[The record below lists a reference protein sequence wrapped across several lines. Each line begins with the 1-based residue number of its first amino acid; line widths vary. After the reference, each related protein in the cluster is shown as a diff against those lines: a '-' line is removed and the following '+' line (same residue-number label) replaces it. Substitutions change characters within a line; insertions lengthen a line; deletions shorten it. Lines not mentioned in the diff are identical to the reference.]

1 MATKLL
7 PLPSAEIRASK
18 KTISADS
25 ITSIGKNSSNIEKLS
40 GIRRFLALDYKR
52 DLFSFKMKKRQR
64 QDQKRKTREEKI
76 EKKETKSSL
85 PSFKIAN
92 PFQDIFS
99 SIGNF
104 FLFLGGGILF
114 NKIFDAEK
122 GLMAVE
128 KLIEGIGKGI
138 DFVAS
143 MVESLTNFVDSTVK
157 GYDDFMKKFKEIT
170 GVKQEDVDKFLEK
183 FKIVI
188 NGAIIAALITLRS
201 LPGILR
207 ARGRGGMGRDMG
219 SGRLGFNRRQLLSKP
234 GNQPIRNY
242 IKRHGIDAA
251 RRRFGNQ
258 AVKNLGGK
266 FARSAF
272 TNTAR
277 RGIVSLLGKTG
288 TKTLLQFSKRF
299 ISPVLQ
305 NIPIIG
311 AIVDFLLN
319 YFVFKEPLGHAAFK
333 ALGAGLFGAL
343 GAGLGGPF
351 AFLTGVAGAYFGDW
365 AGGKLA
371 DIILGDAPVDVSG
384 VDQYTDYAQNF
395 EITNNIIQP
404 VES

>member
-1 MATKLL
+1 MATTL
-7 PLPSAEIRASK
+7 LPSAKIKESK

-25 ITSIGKNSSNIEKLS
+25 ITSLSKSSSTSEKLES
-40 GIRRFLALDYKR
+40 IRKFLTLDFKR
-52 DLFSFKMKKRQR
+52 DRASFIMKRRQR
-64 QDQKRKTREEKI
+64 QEEKKRLREENL
-76 EKKETKSSL
+76 EKKKESKFSL
-85 PSFKIAN
+85 PSLKIPN
-92 PFQDIFS
+92 PFEDIFS

-122 GLMAVE
+122 GLMRVE

-138 DFVAS
+138 DLVAS
-143 MVESLTNFVDSTVK
+143 MVGSLTNFVDSTVK
-157 GYDDFMKKFKEIT
+157 GYDNFMKKFEDIT
-170 GVKQEDVDKFLEK
+170 GVKQEDVEKFLEK
-183 FKIVI
+183 FKMVI
-188 NGAIIAALITLRS
+188 NGAVIAALITLRS
-201 LPGILR
+201 LPTILPKILKNR
-207 ARGRGGMGRDMG
+207 GMGRDMG
-219 SGRLGFNRRQLLSKP
+219 SGRAGFNKRQLLSKP

-242 IKRHGIDAA
+242 IKRYGIDAA
-251 RRRFGNQ
+251 RRRFGDQ

-266 FARSAF
+266 FARSAV

-277 RGIVSLLGKTG
+277 RGLVSLLGKTG
-288 TKTLLQFSKRF
+288 TKSLLQFSKRF
-299 ISPVLQ
+299 ISPVLR

-311 AIVDFLLN
+311 AVADFLLN

-333 ALGAGLFGAL
+333 AIGAGLFGAL

-371 DIILGDAPVDVSG
+371 DIILGDGSVDVSG

>member
-1 MATKLL
+1 MATSL
-7 PLPSAEIRASK
+7 LPSAIKASK

-25 ITSIGKNSSNIEKLS
+25 ITSLSKSSSTSEKLES
-40 GIRRFLALDYKR
+40 IRKFLTLDFKR
-52 DLFSFKMKKRQR
+52 DRASFIMKRRQR
-64 QDQKRKTREEKI
+64 QEEKKKLREENL
-76 EKKETKSSL
+76 EKKKESKFSL

-104 FLFLGGGILF
+104 FLYLGGGILF
-114 NKIFDAEK
+114 NKFFDLEN
-122 GLMAVE
+122 GLKRAA

-138 DFVAS
+138 DIFAS
-143 MVESLTNFVDSTVK
+143 MVGSLTNFVDSTVK

-170 GVKQEDVDKFLEK
+170 GVKQENVDKFLEK

-201 LPGILR
+201 LPTLLR
-207 ARGRGGMGRDMG
+207 NRGRRGMGRDMG
-219 SGRLGFNRRQLLSKP
+219 SGRSGFNKRQLVNTQ
-234 GNQPIRNY
+234 GNDAIRRY

-251 RRRFGNQ
+251 RKRFGNQ
-258 AVKNLGGK
+258 AVKNLGGR

-288 TKTLLQFSKRF
+288 TKSLLQFSKRF

-305 NIPIIG
+305 KIPIIG
-311 AIVDFLLN
+311 AVADFLLN

-333 ALGAGLFGAL
+333 AIGAGLFGAL
-343 GAGLGGPF
+343 GAAIGGPF
-351 AFLTGVAGAYFGDW
+351 AIFTGIGGAMLGDFL
-365 AGGKLA
+365 GGKLA
-371 DIILGDAPVDVSG
+371 DAILGDGSVDTSG
-384 VDQYTDYAQNF
+384 VDEYTEYTQNY

>member
-1 MATKLL
+1 MATKL
-7 PLPSAEIRASK
+7 LPSAEIRASK

-40 GIRRFLALDYKR
+40 RIRSFLALDYKR
-52 DLFSFKMKKRQR
+52 DLFSFKMKKRQQ
-64 QDQKRKTREEKI
+64 QDQKRKAREEKI
-76 EKKETKSSL
+76 EKKETKPSL

-114 NKIFDAEK
+114 NKIYDAEK
-122 GLMAVE
+122 GLMGVA

-143 MVESLTNFVDSTVK
+143 MVGSLTNFIDSTVE
-157 GYDDFMKKFKEIT
+157 GYDNFMKKFKDIT
-170 GVKQEDVDKFLEK
+170 GVKQEDIDKFLEK
-183 FKIVI
+183 FKMVI

-201 LPGILR
+201 LPSILR
-207 ARGRGGMGRDMG
+207 NRGRGGSGRDMG
-219 SGRLGFNRRQLLSKP
+219 SGRTGFNRRQLLNTQ
-234 GNQPIRNY
+234 GNQSIRRY

-251 RRRFGNQ
+251 RKRFGNQ

-266 FARSAF
+266 FARSTF

-277 RGIVSLLGKTG
+277 RGLVSILGKTG
-288 TKTLLQFSKRF
+288 TKSLLQFSKRF

-305 NIPIIG
+305 KIPIIG
-311 AIVDFLLN
+311 AVVDFLLN

-343 GAGLGGPF
+343 GAAIGGPF
-351 AFLTGVAGAYFGDW
+351 ALFTGIGGAALGDFL
-365 AGGKLA
+365 GGKLA
-371 DIILGDAPVDVSG
+371 DVILGDGSVDVG
-384 VDQYTDYAQNF
+384 GIDEYTEYNQNF

>member
-1 MATKLL
+1 MATKL
-7 PLPSAEIRASK
+7 LPSAEIRASK

-40 GIRRFLALDYKR
+40 RIRSFLALDYKR
-52 DLFSFKMKKRQR
+52 DLFSFKMKKRQQ
-64 QDQKRKTREEKI
+64 QDQKRKAREEKI
-76 EKKETKSSL
+76 EKKETKPSL

-114 NKIFDAEK
+114 NKIYDAEK
-122 GLMAVE
+122 GLMGVA

-143 MVESLTNFVDSTVK
+143 MVGSLTNFIDSTVE
-157 GYDDFMKKFKEIT
+157 GYDNFMKKFKDIT
-170 GVKQEDVDKFLEK
+170 GVKQEDIDKFLEK
-183 FKIVI
+183 FKMVI

-201 LPGILR
+201 LPSILR
-207 ARGRGGMGRDMG
+207 NRGRGGSGRDMG
-219 SGRLGFNRRQLLSKP
+219 SGRTGFNRRQLLNTQ
-234 GNQPIRNY
+234 GNQGIRRY
-242 IKRHGIDAA
+242 IKRYGINAA
-251 RRRFGNQ
+251 RKRFGDQ

-266 FARSAF
+266 FARSTF

-277 RGIVSLLGKTG
+277 RGLVSILGKTG
-288 TKTLLQFSKRF
+288 TKSLLQFSKRF

-305 NIPIIG
+305 KIPIIG
-311 AIVDFLLN
+311 AVVDFLLN

-343 GAGLGGPF
+343 GAAIGGPF
-351 AFLTGVAGAYFGDW
+351 ALFTGIGGAALGDFL
-365 AGGKLA
+365 GGKLA
-371 DIILGDAPVDVSG
+371 DVILGDGSVNVGGIDE
-384 VDQYTDYAQNF
+384 YTEYNQNF

>member
-1 MATKLL
+1 MATKL
-7 PLPSAEIRASK
+7 LPSAEIRASK

-40 GIRRFLALDYKR
+40 RIRSFLALDYKR
-52 DLFSFKMKKRQR
+52 DLFSFKMKKRQQ
-64 QDQKRKTREEKI
+64 QDQKRKAREEKI
-76 EKKETKSSL
+76 EKKETKPSL

-114 NKIFDAEK
+114 NKIYDAEK
-122 GLMAVE
+122 GLMGVA

-143 MVESLTNFVDSTVK
+143 MVGSLTNFIDSTVE
-157 GYDDFMKKFKEIT
+157 GYDNFMKKFKDIT
-170 GVKQEDVDKFLEK
+170 GVKQEDIDKFLEK
-183 FKIVI
+183 FKMVI

-201 LPGILR
+201 LPSILR
-207 ARGRGGMGRDMG
+207 NRGRGGSGRDMG
-219 SGRLGFNRRQLLSKP
+219 SGRRGFNRRQLLNTQ
-234 GNQPIRNY
+234 GNQGIRRY

-251 RRRFGNQ
+251 RKRFGNQ

-266 FARSAF
+266 FARSTF

-277 RGIVSLLGKTG
+277 RGLVSILGKTG
-288 TKTLLQFSKRF
+288 TKSLLQFSKRF

-305 NIPIIG
+305 KIPIIG
-311 AIVDFLLN
+311 AVVDFLLN

-343 GAGLGGPF
+343 GAAIGGPF
-351 AFLTGVAGAYFGDW
+351 ALFTGIGGATLGDFL
-365 AGGKLA
+365 GGKLA
-371 DIILGDAPVDVSG
+371 DVILGDGSVDVG
-384 VDQYTDYAQNF
+384 GIDEYTEYNQNF

>member
-1 MATKLL
+1 MATKL
-7 PLPSAEIRASK
+7 LPSAEIRASK

-40 GIRRFLALDYKR
+40 RIRSFLALDYKR
-52 DLFSFKMKKRQR
+52 DLFSFKMKKRQQ
-64 QDQKRKTREEKI
+64 QDQKRKAREEKI
-76 EKKETKSSL
+76 EKKETKPSL

-114 NKIFDAEK
+114 NKIYDAEK
-122 GLMAVE
+122 GLMGVA

-138 DFVAS
+138 GIFDS
-143 MVESLTNFVDSTVK
+143 MVGSLTNFVDSTVK
-157 GYDDFMKKFKEIT
+157 GYDDFMKKFKDIT
-170 GVKQEDVDKFLEK
+170 GVKQEDVDKFLED
-183 FKIVI
+183 FKMVI
-188 NGAIIAALITLRS
+188 NGGVIAALIGLRA
-201 LPGILR
+201 LPAILR
-207 ARGRGGMGRDMG
+207 ARGMRRVGIDMG
-219 SGRLGFNRRQLLSKP
+219 SGRTGFNKRQLVNTQ
-234 GNQPIRNY
+234 GNDAIRRY

-251 RRRFGNQ
+251 RKRFGNQ
-258 AVKNLGGK
+258 AVNNLGGK

-277 RGIVSLLGKTG
+277 KGLVAVLGKTG
-288 TKTLLQFSKRF
+288 TKSLLQFSKRF

-305 NIPIIG
+305 KIPIIG
-311 AIVDFLLN
+311 AVADFLLN

-343 GAGLGGPF
+343 GAAIGGPF
-351 AFLTGVAGAYFGDW
+351 ALFTGIGGAALGDFL
-365 AGGKLA
+365 GGKLA
-371 DIILGDAPVDVSG
+371 DVILGDGSVDVG
-384 VDQYTDYAQNF
+384 GIDEYTEYNQNF

>member
-1 MATKLL
+1 MATAL
-7 PLPSAEIRASK
+7 LPSAIKASK

-25 ITSIGKNSSNIEKLS
+25 ITSLSKSSSTSEKLDS
-40 GIRRFLALDYKR
+40 IRKFLTLDFKR
-52 DLFSFKMKKRQR
+52 NRSSFIMKRRQR
-64 QDQKRKTREEKI
+64 QEEKKRLREENL
-76 EKKETKSSL
+76 EKKKESKFSL

-104 FLFLGGGILF
+104 FLYLGGGMLF
-114 NKIFDAEK
+114 NKIYDAEK
-122 GLMAVE
+122 GLMGVA

-138 DFVAS
+138 GIFES
-143 MVESLTNFVDSTVK
+143 MVGSLTNFVDSTVK
-157 GYDDFMKKFKEIT
+157 GYDDFMKKFEDIT
-170 GVKQEDVDKFLEK
+170 GVKQEDVDKFLED
-183 FKIVI
+183 FKMVI
-188 NGAIIAALITLRS
+188 NGGVIAALIGLRA
-201 LPGILR
+201 LPAILR
-207 ARGRGGMGRDMG
+207 ARGMRRVGKDMG
-219 SGRLGFNRRQLLSKP
+219 SSRTGFNKRQLVNTQ
-234 GNQPIRNY
+234 GNDAIRRY

-251 RRRFGNQ
+251 RKRFGNQ

-266 FARSAF
+266 FARSTF

-288 TKTLLQFSKRF
+288 TKSLLQFSKRF

-305 NIPIIG
+305 KIPIIG
-311 AIVDFLLN
+311 AVVDFLLN

-333 ALGAGLFGAL
+333 AIGAGLFGAL

-351 AFLTGVAGAYFGDW
+351 ALFTGIGGAALGDFL
-365 AGGKLA
+365 GGKLA
-371 DIILGDAPVDVSG
+371 DVILGDGSVDVG
-384 VDQYTDYAQNF
+384 GIDEYTEYNQNF

>member
-1 MATKLL
+1 MATKL
-7 PLPSAEIRASK
+7 LPSAEIRASK

-40 GIRRFLALDYKR
+40 RIRSFLALDYKR
-52 DLFSFKMKKRQR
+52 DLFSFKMKKRQQ
-64 QDQKRKTREEKI
+64 QDQKRKAREEKI
-76 EKKETKSSL
+76 EKKETKPSL

-114 NKIFDAEK
+114 NKFFDLEK
-122 GLMAVE
+122 GLE
-128 KLIEGIGKGI
+128 RGGKLIEGIGKGI
-138 DFVAS
+138 DIFAS
-143 MVESLTNFVDSTVK
+143 MVGSLTNFVDSTVK
-157 GYDDFMKKFKEIT
+157 GYDNFMKKFKDIT
-170 GVKQEDVDKFLEK
+170 GVKQEDIDKFLEK
-183 FKIVI
+183 FKMVI
-188 NGAIIAALITLRS
+188 NGTVIAALITLRS
-201 LPGILR
+201 LPTLLR
-207 ARGRGGMGRDMG
+207 NRGRRGMGRDMG
-219 SGRLGFNRRQLLSKP
+219 SGRSGFNKRQLVNTQ
-234 GNQPIRNY
+234 GNDAIRRY

-251 RRRFGNQ
+251 RKRFGNQ

-266 FARSAF
+266 FARSAV

-277 RGIVSLLGKTG
+277 KGIVALLGKPG
-288 TKTLLQFSKRF
+288 TKSLLQFSKRF

-305 NIPIIG
+305 KIPIIG
-311 AIVDFLLN
+311 AVVDFLLN

-333 ALGAGLFGAL
+333 AIGAGLFAAL

-351 AFLTGVAGAYFGDW
+351 GILTGVAGAYFGDW

-371 DIILGDAPVDVSG
+371 DIILGDGSVDVSG
-384 VDQYTDYAQNF
+384 IDQYADYAQNF

-404 VES
+404 EIIET

>member
-1 MATKLL
+1 MATKL
-7 PLPSAEIRASK
+7 LPSAEIRASK

-40 GIRRFLALDYKR
+40 RIRSFLALDYKR
-52 DLFSFKMKKRQR
+52 DLFSFKMKKRQQ
-64 QDQKRKTREEKI
+64 QDQKRKAREEKI
-76 EKKETKSSL
+76 EKKETKPSL

-114 NKIFDAEK
+114 NKIYDAEK
-122 GLMAVE
+122 GLMGVAKV
-128 KLIEGIGKGI
+128 IEGIGKGI

-143 MVESLTNFVDSTVK
+143 MVGSLTNFVDSTVK
-157 GYDDFMKKFKEIT
+157 GYDNFMKKFEDIT

-183 FKIVI
+183 FKMVI
-188 NGAIIAALITLRS
+188 NGTVIAALITLRS
-201 LPGILR
+201 LPSILR
-207 ARGRGGMGRDMG
+207 NRGRGGSGRDMG
-219 SGRLGFNRRQLLSKP
+219 SGRTGFNRRQLLNTQ
-234 GNQPIRNY
+234 GNQSIRRY

-251 RRRFGNQ
+251 RKRFGNQ

-266 FARSAF
+266 FARSTF

-277 RGIVSLLGKTG
+277 RGLVSILGKTG
-288 TKTLLQFSKRF
+288 TKSLLQFSKRF

-305 NIPIIG
+305 KIPIIG
-311 AIVDFLLN
+311 AVADFLLN

-333 ALGAGLFGAL
+333 AIGAGLFAAL

-351 AFLTGVAGAYFGDW
+351 GFLTGVAGAYFGDW

-371 DIILGDAPVDVSG
+371 DIILGDGSVDVSG
-384 VDQYTDYAQNF
+384 IDQYADYAQNF

-404 VES
+404 EIIET

>member
-1 MATKLL
+1 MATKL
-7 PLPSAEIRASK
+7 LPSAEIRASK

-40 GIRRFLALDYKR
+40 RIRSFLALDYKR
-52 DLFSFKMKKRQR
+52 DLFSFKMKKRQQ
-64 QDQKRKTREEKI
+64 QDQKRKAREEKI
-76 EKKETKSSL
+76 EKKETKPSL

-114 NKIFDAEK
+114 NKIYDAEK
-122 GLMAVE
+122 GLMGVAKV
-128 KLIEGIGKGI
+128 IEGIGKGI

-143 MVESLTNFVDSTVK
+143 MVGSLTNFIDSTVE
-157 GYDDFMKKFKEIT
+157 GYDNFMKKFKDMT
-170 GVKQEDVDKFLEK
+170 GVKQEDIDKFLEK
-183 FKIVI
+183 FKMVI
-188 NGAIIAALITLRS
+188 NGTVIAALITLRS
-201 LPGILR
+201 LPSILR
-207 ARGRGGMGRDMG
+207 NRGRGGSGRDMG
-219 SGRLGFNRRQLLSKP
+219 SGRTGFNRRQLLNTQ
-234 GNQPIRNY
+234 GNQGIRRY
-242 IKRHGIDAA
+242 IKRYGINAA
-251 RRRFGNQ
+251 RKRFGDQ

-266 FARSAF
+266 FARSTF

-277 RGIVSLLGKTG
+277 RGLVSILGKTG
-288 TKTLLQFSKRF
+288 TKSLLQFSKRF

-305 NIPIIG
+305 KIPIIG
-311 AIVDFLLN
+311 AVVDFLLN

-343 GAGLGGPF
+343 GAAIGGPF
-351 AFLTGVAGAYFGDW
+351 ALFTGIGGAALGDFL
-365 AGGKLA
+365 GGKLA
-371 DIILGDAPVDVSG
+371 DVILGDGSVNVGGIDE
-384 VDQYTDYAQNF
+384 YTEYNQNF

>member
-1 MATKLL
+1 MATTL
-7 PLPSAEIRASK
+7 LPSAKIKESK

-25 ITSIGKNSSNIEKLS
+25 ITSLSKSSSTSEKLES
-40 GIRRFLALDYKR
+40 IRKFLTLDFKR
-52 DLFSFKMKKRQR
+52 DRASFIMKRRQR
-64 QDQKRKTREEKI
+64 QEEKKKLREENL
-76 EKKETKSSL
+76 EKKKESKFSL

-104 FLFLGGGILF
+104 FLYLGGGILF
-114 NKIFDAEK
+114 NKFFDLEN
-122 GLMAVE
+122 GLKRAA

-138 DFVAS
+138 DIFAS
-143 MVESLTNFVDSTVK
+143 MVGSLTNFVDSTVK

-170 GVKQEDVDKFLEK
+170 GVKQENVDKFLEK

-201 LPGILR
+201 LPTLLR
-207 ARGRGGMGRDMG
+207 NRGRRGMGRDMG
-219 SGRLGFNRRQLLSKP
+219 SGRSGFNRRQLVNTQ
-234 GNQPIRNY
+234 GNDAIRRY
-242 IKRHGIDAA
+242 IKRYGIDAA

-258 AVKNLGGK
+258 AVKNLGGR

-288 TKTLLQFSKRF
+288 TKSLLQFSKRF
-299 ISPVLQ
+299 ISPILQ
-305 NIPIIG
+305 KIPIIG
-311 AIVDFLLN
+311 AVVDFLLN

-371 DIILGDAPVDVSG
+371 DIILGDGAVDVSG
-384 VDQYTDYAQNF
+384 IDQYADYAQNF
-395 EITNNIIQP
+395 EITNNLIQP
-404 VES
+404 IES

>member
-1 MATKLL
+1 MATKL
-7 PLPSAEIRASK
+7 LPSAEIRASK

-40 GIRRFLALDYKR
+40 RIRSFLALDYKR
-52 DLFSFKMKKRQR
+52 DLFSFKMKKRQQ
-64 QDQKRKTREEKI
+64 QDQKRKAREEKI
-76 EKKETKSSL
+76 EKKETKPSL

-114 NKIFDAEK
+114 NKIYDAEK
-122 GLMAVE
+122 GLMGVA

-143 MVESLTNFVDSTVK
+143 MVGSLTNFIDSTVE
-157 GYDDFMKKFKEIT
+157 GYDNFMKKFKDIT
-170 GVKQEDVDKFLEK
+170 GVKQEDIDKFLEK
-183 FKIVI
+183 FKMVI

-201 LPGILR
+201 LPSILR
-207 ARGRGGMGRDMG
+207 NRGRGGSGRDMG
-219 SGRLGFNRRQLLSKP
+219 SGRTGFNRRQLLNTQ
-234 GNQPIRNY
+234 GNDAIRRY

-266 FARSAF
+266 FARSTF

-277 RGIVSLLGKTG
+277 RGLVSILGKTG
-288 TKTLLQFSKRF
+288 TKSLLQFSKRF

-305 NIPIIG
+305 KIPIIG
-311 AIVDFLLN
+311 AVVDFLLN

-343 GAGLGGPF
+343 GAAIGGPF
-351 AFLTGVAGAYFGDW
+351 ALFTGIGGAALGDFL
-365 AGGKLA
+365 GGKLA
-371 DIILGDAPVDVSG
+371 DVILGDGSVDVG
-384 VDQYTDYAQNF
+384 GIDEYTEYNQNF

>member
-138 DFVAS
+138 DFVVS

-157 GYDDFMKKFKEIT
+157 GYDDFMKKFKDIT
-170 GVKQEDVDKFLEK
+170 GVKQEDVDKFLED
-183 FKIVI
+183 FKMVI
-188 NGAIIAALITLRS
+188 NGGVIAALIGLRA
-201 LPGILR
+201 LPAILR

-219 SGRLGFNRRQLLSKP
+219 SGRTGFNRRQLLSKP

-242 IKRHGIDAA
+242 IKRYGVEAA

-288 TKTLLQFSKRF
+288 TKSLLQFSKRF

-305 NIPIIG
+305 KIPLIG
-311 AIVDFLLN
+311 GIVDFLLN
-319 YFVFKEPLGHAAFK
+319 YFVFKEPLGRSAFK

-343 GAGLGGPF
+343 GAAIGGPF
-351 AFLTGVAGAYFGDW
+351 AFFTGVGGAMAGDW
-365 AGGKLA
+365 IGGKLA
-371 DIILGDAPVDVSG
+371 DLILGDKTTAVSG
-384 VDQYTDYAQNF
+384 VDEYASYN
-395 EITNNIIQP
+395 ETTEVTNNYILP
-404 VES
+404 YVT